1 MKIIVIEPNANGSRP
16 PMQTWDASYP
26 LPSGYVWCPD
36 EFEAIYYSTNPA
48 GFVNIS
54 HDGERVTDMWLNQV
68 AFDEYVAAHPPK
80 PPVDDE
86 PTAEDILDVLLGVS
100 ADA

>member
-1 MKIIVIEPNANGSRP
+1 MKIISIEPNASGSRP

-26 LPSGYVWCPD
+26 LPDGYVWCPD
-36 EFEAIYYSTNPA
+36 EYESIFYSTNPA
-48 GFVNIS
+48 GFVLIE
-54 HDGERVTDMWLNQV
+54 HDGERVTDMQLNQI
-68 AFDEYVAAHPPK
+68 AFEEYIAAHPPK
-80 PPVDDE
+80 PPKEAE